1 MLPCMFRPSSD
12 ATNANSPA
20 MSSGSAPPRKPMIGC
35 SRSMSTLS
43 GMWKFRV
50 SPVVTKPGAIAFT
63 RIFVFE
69 NSIAIERV
77 SWTTAPLVIE

>member
-1 MLPCMFRPSSD
+1 
-12 ATNANSPA
+12 
-20 MSSGSAPPRKPMIGC
+20 MIGC

-50 SPVVTKPGAIAFT
+50 SPVVTKPGAIALT